1 MWGNRGACEAAVAVI
16 FDETA
21 DGRRYL
27 STKGAKGHQEGL
39 KRDLSFYPFELFVV
53 EKQFTVA
60 TKKCTNSNKEII
72 ALDR

>member
-1 MWGNRGACEAAVAVI
+1 MRKISYQALVIPTKMWGNRGACEAAVAVI

-53 EKQFTVA
+53 EKQFTV
-60 TKKCTNSNKEII
+60 I
-72 ALDR
+72 R